1 MEEPATETPVSASP
15 KVMTPVPEAFT
26 VPETV
31 MDDGAVAM
39 TPPVKVVT
47 SEPSPNVRV
56 PVLPNVVVP
65 AMELVPPV
73 KETL

>member
-31 MDDGAVAM
+31 TDEGLVA
-39 TPPVKVVT
+39 TIPPVKVVT
-47 SEPSPNVRV
+47 SEPSPKISV

-65 AMELVPPV
+65 AIELELPV